1 MQVVG
6 PVWIGRK
13 VAVEEMSALARPQ
26 LDGYAATAA
35 GGNRGDDRKTA
46 HNGGVAVGRG
56 VKAKIGGD
64 GLRRGAVAFLQAD
77 DVGAGGSDDFDA
89 VAQAA
94 SAIHPDVKRQHFQLD
109 DRRSLRAVRQTE
121 ESEQCD

>member
-26 LDGYAATAA
+26 LDGHAATAA
-35 GGNRGDDRKTA
+35 GGNRGEDRKTA

-56 VKAKIGGD
+56 AKARLGG
-64 GLRRGAVAFLQAD
+64 GCLCRGPPALLQAD
-77 DVGAGGSDDFDA
+77 AGRAAPPPPAGSPA
-89 VAQAA
+89 LAP
-94 SAIHPDVKRQHFQLD
+94 SAISPD
-109 DRRSLRAVRQTE
+109 
-121 ESEQCD
+121 